1 MTPPGDA
8 REDWKIIRAASEVV
22 GRPLPYDSISGVR
35 KRMAEIAPTTVSY
48 DVVEKAN
55 FASAALE
62 LAKKSKVSIV
72 VHNCPLPPPC
82 PSMHKLPRPA
92 LPCKHNP
99 SSHCARKGIHT
110 LELRPINSNSYSFS
124 PIDQPHQTRAGN
136 VEPGSHHCQA
146 DEAQGLLHDGQH
158 LTRLEHYGQVCQSR
172 RQPHPRQGIT

>member
-72 VHNCPLPPPC
+72 GGGCWVVHNCSLPLLC
-82 PSMHKLPRPA
+82 PSMRELPRPA
-92 LPCKHNP
+92 LHSKHKP
-99 SSHCARKGIHT
+99 PLYCAREGILT
-110 LELRPINSNSYSFS
+110 L
-124 PIDQPHQTRAGN
+124 
-136 VEPGSHHCQA
+136 
-146 DEAQGLLHDGQH
+146 
-158 LTRLEHYGQVCQSR
+158 QSR
-172 RQPHPRQGIT
+172 PTISKFLITSSLSH